1 MGELEGEEGDLFQK
15 VSLFPLVKTRLP
27 CSLWARGRYSA
38 AAGFFFS
45 GLGASMTVPSGS
57 TMERACT
64 GQASMHAVIF

>member
-1 MGELEGEEGDLFQK
+1 MGEHEGEEGEPFFKK

-45 GLGASMTVPSGS
+45 GLGA
-57 TMERACT
+57 
-64 GQASMHAVIF
+64 